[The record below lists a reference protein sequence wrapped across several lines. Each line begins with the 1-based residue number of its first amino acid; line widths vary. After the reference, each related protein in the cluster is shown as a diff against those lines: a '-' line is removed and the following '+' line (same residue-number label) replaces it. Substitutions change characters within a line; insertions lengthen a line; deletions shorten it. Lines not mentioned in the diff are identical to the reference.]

1 MRTAPSPGRAPGDGS
16 RAGCRPWVLL
26 PAVGLLLACA
36 QGAAAPRDDEVVNRK
51 RTILLSTEYD
61 DLKAGEDAAV
71 QIEAEMG
78 LYDSPALAAYVEEVG
93 HRLVAYAP
101 LRPFQYTFQIVDQM
115 TPNAFSLPGGH
126 IYVSRGLIALAN
138 TEDELANV
146 LGHEIIHAAER
157 HAAAQQELARRTS
170 PFLMPYIRMAR
181 LAAYSRDHERAAD
194 KGGQTIAARAGYD
207 PGALAEFLKHLGD
220 TERLTIGYSR
230 LSSYFDTHPGTTER
244 VASTA
249 SHAMTL
255 TWTLDPTRETGRAAY
270 LKKIEGIVLDTDP
283 AEGIFRDT
291 EFIHPDLD
299 FRVIFPRGWEVVNTR
314 EAVGAVSPDGNARIF
329 ITLEAPLAPEKP
341 GRTGDGEKTGGDTG
355 EASATAGEPGVPE
368 ETPPPA
374 TAATPSEPE
383 KPPQMPTAREAA
395 DRFVADHGD
404 EFRIHVVRAQPV
416 QIGDIDSWRID
427 FEGSMG
433 GQSVGGQA
441 TFIPHVGQVFRVM
454 AVATSSS
461 WSQYVGRAH
470 AAARTFRPLTE
481 EERGSVQVIHLRLVR
496 ALPDETIT
504 ALSQRADN
512 AWGPGRTAVLNGLF
526 VDNRFEGGE
535 IVKIARAVP
544 YTPRPERARQ
554 SLQPSDGAPIEGPD
568 ADGP

>member
-1 MRTAPSPGRAPGDGS
+1 MASNRALGRSCSALLW
-16 RAGCRPWVLL
+16 RATLGVAALL
-26 PAVGLLLACA
+26 VAACA
-36 QGAAAPRDDEVVNRK
+36 QGGSATREDDGGAHK

-61 DLKAGEDAAV
+61 DLKAGEDAAL

-78 LYDSPALAAYVEEVG
+78 LYDSPALSEYVAEVG
-93 HRLVAYAP
+93 RRLVAYAP

-126 IYVSRGLIALAN
+126 IYVSRGLIALVN

-207 PGALAEFLKHLGD
+207 PAALAEFLKHLGD

-249 SHAMTL
+249 AHAMTL
-255 TWTLDPTRETGRAAY
+255 TWTVDPTRVTGRAAY
-270 LKKIEGIVLDTDP
+270 LQKIEGIVLDTDP
-283 AEGIFRDT
+283 AEGIFEDT

-299 FRVIFPRGWEVVNTR
+299 FRIIFPRGWEVVNTR
-314 EAVGAVSPDGNARIF
+314 EAVGALSPDGNARIF
-329 ITLEAPLAPEKP
+329 LTLEAPLAPDKKAGSAEKP
-341 GRTGDGEKTGGDTG
+341 GDGTSDGSGAAD
-355 EASATAGEPGVPE
+355 A
-368 ETPPPA
+368 PPA
-374 TAATPSEPE
+374 APGRTAKEGEPSEP
-383 KPPQMPTAREAA
+383 PTMPTPKEAA
-395 DRFVADHGD
+395 DRFVAESGD
-404 EFRIHVVRAQPV
+404 EFRVHVVRAQPV

-433 GQSVGGQA
+433 GQGVGGQA
-441 TFIPHVGQVFRVM
+441 TFLAHAGQVFRIM

-470 AAARTFRPLTE
+470 AAARTFRPLTD
-481 EERGSVQVIHLRLVR
+481 EERRSVQVEHLRIAH
-496 ALPDETIT
+496 ALPDETVT
-504 ALSQRADN
+504 ALGQRTDN
-512 AWGPGRTAVLNGLF
+512 AWGPGRTAVLNGFF
-526 VDNRFEGGE
+526 VDTRFQGGE
-535 IVKIARAVP
+535 VVKIARSVP

-554 SLQPSDGAPIEGPD
+554 SLQPVDPIGTDTPTLPGEKD
-568 ADGP
+568 